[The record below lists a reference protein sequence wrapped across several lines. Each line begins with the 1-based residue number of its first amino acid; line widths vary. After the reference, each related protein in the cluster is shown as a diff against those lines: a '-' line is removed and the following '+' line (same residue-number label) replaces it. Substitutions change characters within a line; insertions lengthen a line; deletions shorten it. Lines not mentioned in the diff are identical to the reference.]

1 MWEEWLKKYQEIINK
16 KETALEK
23 YKENVFDK
31 MTEEQKLKTMYNMSK
46 KLHEI
51 EKNMK
56 RKEKNHARN
65 RSWRICKN

>member
-1 MWEEWLKKYQEIINK
+1 MWAEWLKKYQEIINK

-31 MTEEQKLKTMYNMSK
+31 MTEEQKLETMYNMSK

-51 EKNMK
+51 EKIIK
-56 RKEKNHARN
+56 RKEKSYARN
-65 RSWRICKN
+65 RNTENM